1 MNHVRVKTAYL
12 MAVQAWKASGRS
24 MEAYREFTIARAK
37 EIARRPKL
45 SLSEEIQAAMTFK
58 ENKRKG
64 WKSVI
69 RDKRL

>member
-12 MAVQAWKASGRS
+12 MDLHAWKARGRS
-24 MEAYREFTIARAK
+24 MEAYREFRIFRAK
-37 EIARRPKL
+37 EVARKPKPA
-45 SLSEEIQAAMTFK
+45 LSEEIQAAMTFK

-69 RDKRL
+69 KDKRL